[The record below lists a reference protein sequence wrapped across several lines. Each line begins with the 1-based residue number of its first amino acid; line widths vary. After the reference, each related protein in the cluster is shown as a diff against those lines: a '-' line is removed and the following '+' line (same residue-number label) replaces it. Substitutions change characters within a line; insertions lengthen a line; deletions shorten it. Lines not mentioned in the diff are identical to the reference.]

1 MSDVKDKMAQVKELL
16 QNKDYRSALQLTE
29 ELSQVKLNKN
39 QRFENTLNKG
49 VAKMNLSLYQQAKPD
64 LEAALALGEKNED
77 RYQQALA
84 LHQLGIITK
93 LLGDYPKAT
102 ELFREELRRC
112 SSLIPSYYSDLS
124 YNFFEQGDVKMLS
137 GEFEDADMYF
147 HHAATFAETE
157 HNYHGV
163 GLAMQALGNLQIKM
177 QNSEQA
183 LSYFE
188 TSKENFELANSTEE
202 ANIVNN
208 QIQKLK
214 AQLGK

>member
-1 MSDVKDKMAQVKELL
+1 MVEVDEGFAKVREFL
-16 QNKDYRSALQLTE
+16 QNKDYRSALNKTE
-29 ELSQVKLNKN
+29 ELSQFKLNKN
-39 QRFENTLNKG
+39 QRFENTLHKG
-49 VAKMNLSLYQQAKPD
+49 IAKMNLSLYQDALPD

-137 GEFEDADMYF
+137 EEYEDAEMYF
-147 HHAATFAETE
+147 HHAVTFAETE

-163 GLAMQALGNLQIKM
+163 GLAMQALGHLKLRLNQT
-177 QNSEQA
+177 EDA
-183 LSYFE
+183 LNYFK
-188 TSKENFELANSTEE
+188 TSKENFELADSHEE
-202 ANIVNN
+202 VAIVSEEIERL
-208 QIQKLK
+208 QPHV
-214 AQLGK
+214 G